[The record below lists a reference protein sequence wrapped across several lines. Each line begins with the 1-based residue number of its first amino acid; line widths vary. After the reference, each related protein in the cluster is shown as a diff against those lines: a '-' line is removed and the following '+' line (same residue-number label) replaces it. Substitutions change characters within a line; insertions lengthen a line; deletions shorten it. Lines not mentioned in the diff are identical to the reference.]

1 MKIRYWVYIIIL
13 FSISWLSF
21 PQNKNEYDTLNKAVS
36 LIALK
41 NYDEAIGILRSI
53 TSTNEEI
60 IRKVNYYLSEC
71 YFLKKDF
78 SNAFYFGEK
87 VLKDKSYDF
96 YYQKSLYDVIV
107 SSYMMNDF
115 SKSINYSKEYLDKF
129 GDSWGLEEN
138 VFIILVNSLQAIGRI
153 DEAVSFLE
161 KYKDKYPGLYSSVK
175 PTIANRE
182 VKYESK
188 NGSIQN
194 SQISESELRE
204 IINSIKKNLEE
215 ISKRRDRE
223 LEKMEGIIELL
234 SMKEELLKLK
244 KYKMISE

>member
-1 MKIRYWVYIIIL
+1 
-13 FSISWLSF
+13 
-21 PQNKNEYDTLNKAVS
+21 
-36 LIALK
+36 
-41 NYDEAIGILRSI
+41 
-53 TSTNEEI
+53 
-60 IRKVNYYLSEC
+60 
-71 YFLKKDF
+71 
-78 SNAFYFGEK
+78 
-87 VLKDKSYDF
+87 
-96 YYQKSLYDVIV
+96 
-107 SSYMMNDF
+107 
-115 SKSINYSKEYLDKF
+115 LDKF